1 MSLNNK
7 EPIELVF
14 LGSGGP
20 FTLPQFFCRCE
31 VCVAARKNPLQR
43 RTRASVAIIGE
54 EVTLI
59 DAGPDLEMQLEREGI
74 HRIDNIFI
82 THWHYDHI
90 AGLGSV
96 GYPQVMNGW
105 NPIDVFVPKN
115 LVTHF
120 DKELAFLK
128 ERIAL
133 HPIVPSDVKLLP
145 DAEWEVVKT
154 EHTMDSV
161 GFIINSEKKVAY
173 LVDTALPPND
183 TTLRIKDVDLLIVDA
198 MFDSL
203 DTEWRHFTVQGA
215 IDYWQSIGIPECI
228 LTHLSCHRWENHQW
242 LAGLSHTERIEL
254 EKDNPGMRFAYDG
267 MRVQI

>member
-1 MSLNNK
+1 MSFEK
-7 EPIELVF
+7 KRPVELVF

-31 VCVAARKNPLQR
+31 VCDAARKNPSQC

-59 DAGPDLEMQLEREGI
+59 DAGPDLEMQLERENI
-74 HRIDNIFI
+74 HRVDNIFI

-90 AGLGSV
+90 AGLGSI
-96 GYPQVMNGW
+96 GYPQAMYGW
-105 NPIDVFVPKN
+105 NPIDIYVPKN
-115 LVTHF
+115 LATHF
-120 DKELAFLK
+120 DNELAFLK
-128 ERIAL
+128 ERLVL
-133 HPIVPSDVKLLP
+133 HPIVPSDVAELS

-154 EHTMDSV
+154 EHTMNSV

-183 TTLRIKDVDLLIVDA
+183 TTLRIRDADLLIVDA
-198 MFDSL
+198 MLDSI
-203 DTEWRHFTVQGA
+203 DTEWRHFTVQEA
-215 IDYWQSIGIPECI
+215 IEYWKSTGIPDCI
-228 LTHLSCHRWENHQW
+228 LTHLSCHRWENQRW
-242 LAGLSHTERIEL
+242 LAGLSHSQRLDLER
-254 EKDNPGMRFAYDG
+254 DTPGIRFAYDG